1 MSRHRSYKRFIGY
14 STAFRQWRA
23 DSHCN
28 LIHGYAFCFKVW
40 FEGEL
45 DDKGWVIDF
54 GCFKRNGVK
63 EWMKNMFDHTTCVAA
78 DDPELELF
86 KQMDRVDI
94 IDLRIL
100 EDGVGCERF
109 AELVANYLQEVVTK
123 ETNGRA
129 KVYKVQCWEHEDN
142 MAEYYV

>member
-1 MSRHRSYKRFIGY
+1 MSKHRSYKRFIGY

-86 KQMDRVDI
+86 KQMDRVDV

-109 AELVANYLQEVVTK
+109 AELVAKYLQEVVTK
-123 ETNGRA
+123 ETDCRA